1 MTAKKNTGPVQ
12 LGEVMGDL
20 LAQAQARA
28 ALPPPKRQT
37 KKITPTGLILTE
49 ADQKLIKEAAKE
61 ATTLQRNLMAEA
73 DEKLLAE
80 YKKLPTLQ
88 INVADQTPFKA
99 ATRL

>member
-1 MTAKKNTGPVQ
+1 MS
-12 LGEVMGDL
+12 
-20 LAQAQARA
+20 
-28 ALPPPKRQT
+28 
-37 KKITPTGLILTE
+37 KITWVRLSE

-99 ATRL
+99 ATQKVWDAWEQKPFGDFVKKLRAAAK

>member
-1 MTAKKNTGPVQ
+1 MS
-12 LGEVMGDL
+12 
-20 LAQAQARA
+20 
-28 ALPPPKRQT
+28 
-37 KKITPTGLILTE
+37 KITWVRLSE

-99 ATRL
+99 ATQKVWDAWAEAFRRFRGEKLRAAAK